1 MATIDGIVFEG
12 IDTCPYASVRL
23 LTPSGQAVAEQT
35 ANAAGE
41 FRFVVPGGVWGVE
54 AAVGEQRIA
63 VRDVIAID
71 GERLPVYI
79 CIDSGERTQFRRPS
93 ARRRSER
100 RVIDLTEAREAAGR
114 SS

>member
-1 MATIDGIVFEG
+1 VATIDGIVFEG

-35 ANAAGE
+35 ANSAGE
-41 FRFVVPGGVWGVE
+41 FSFVVPSGVWGVE

-71 GERLPVYI
+71 GERLPVYV
-79 CIDSGERTQFRRPS
+79 CIDSGERTHFGRKAPS
-93 ARRRSER
+93 RRRADR

-114 SS
+114 A